1 MGMSLQWEPVG
12 REFQAEGTARPNTR
26 GRNML
31 REWRGCGETLQG
43 WRRGW
48 GGCMGS
54 SRITEGLW
62 AMERG
67 MGFIL
72 SIVEA
77 AGWFCVG
84 KFTQSHFSFKS
95 SRAAGGR

>member
-1 MGMSLQWEPVG
+1 MGMNLQWEPVG
-12 REFQAEGTARPNTR
+12 RELQAEGTARPNTR

-31 REWRGCGETLQG
+31 SERGGCGETVQG
-43 WRRGW
+43 WQRGW
-48 GGCMGS
+48 GGAWEAVGS
-54 SRITEGLW
+54 QRALW
-62 AMERG
+62 ALERG
-67 MGFIL
+67 TGFIL
-72 SIVEA
+72 SIMEA